1 MAGTITRL
9 SFQKRNS
16 ERVNV
21 HLDGRYAFAVPAM
34 EAAKLKRG
42 QFLSEAE
49 IARLRALDA
58 RQRAYERVLRL
69 LSHRP
74 RSETEVQRYLK
85 RKETPPEAIAE
96 VLERLQREGYL
107 DDAEFV
113 RFWVENRERHNPRGV
128 WALRQELRQTWTL
141 RMAPIERSAAGCASG
156 RDWNTRSIAVWR
168 EATWPVA
175 ASIMVW
181 PATPWRGC
189 GRRSPRGK
197 PRSESRAGIAAPGCE
212 RWHDNGLQS

>member
-85 RKETPPEAIAE
+85 RKETPPEMIAE

-107 DDAEFV
+107 DDTEFV

-128 WALRQELRQTWTL
+128 WALRQELRQKGVARPL
-141 RMAPIERSAAGCASG
+141 IESALASLDTQDG
-156 RDWNTRSIAVWR
+156 AYRAL
-168 EATWPVA
+168 
-175 ASIMVW
+175 
-181 PATPWRGC
+181 
-189 GRRSPRGK
+189 GRRLRKWQGLEYAEYRRLAGSYLARRGFDYGVA
-197 PRSESRAGIAAPGCE
+197 RDALERMWAEIAPGQAE
-212 RWHDNGLQS
+212 E

>member
-1 MAGTITRL
+1 MAGTITKL

-21 HLDGRYAFAVPAM
+21 HLDGRYAFALPDI

-42 QFLSEAE
+42 QFLSDVE
-49 IARLRALDA
+49 ITQLRALDA

-74 RSETEVQRYLK
+74 RSEVEVQRYLK
-85 RKETPPEAIAE
+85 RKETPPEVIDE

-107 DDAEFV
+107 DDAAFV

-128 WALRQELRQTWTL
+128 WALRQELRQKGVAGPLIESALEGLDTEDGAYRALDRRRRRWQG
-141 RMAPIERSAAGCASG
+141 MAYADYRRLAGSYLTRRGFDYAVA
-156 RDWNTRSIAVWR
+156 RDALEKMWAEIAPEDVR
-168 EATWPVA
+168 E
-175 ASIMVW
+175 
-181 PATPWRGC
+181 
-189 GRRSPRGK
+189 
-197 PRSESRAGIAAPGCE
+197 
-212 RWHDNGLQS
+212 